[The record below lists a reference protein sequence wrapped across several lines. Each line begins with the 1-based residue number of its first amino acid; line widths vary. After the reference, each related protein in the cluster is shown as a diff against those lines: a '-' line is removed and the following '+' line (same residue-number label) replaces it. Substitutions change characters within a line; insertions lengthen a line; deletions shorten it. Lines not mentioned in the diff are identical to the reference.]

1 MAFVDRVADF
11 LDEQSIAF
19 ALIGAAAL
27 SARGISRSTYD
38 IDLFTVD
45 TRVLQKA
52 LWDPI
57 RPFADVEVRRGDF
70 DDPLKG
76 VVWIQ
81 PPTERKIDI
90 VVGRWKWEQ
99 DVIERAQPTPSA
111 TRSLPTVTAADL
123 ILLKLA
129 AGGSQDAW
137 DIGRLLKIADPTVVA
152 EVEQRVPDLKPNARD
167 LWQRILRER

>member
-1 MAFVDRVADF
+1 VAFVDRVADF

-38 IDLFTVD
+38 VDLFTVD
-45 TRVLQKA
+45 TRVLQKE
-52 LWDPI
+52 LWNPM
-57 RPFADVEVRRGDF
+57 RPLAEVEVRRGDF

-81 PPTERKIDI
+81 PPNERKIDI

-99 DVIERAQPTPSA
+99 GVIERAQPTPSIA
-111 TRSLPTVTAADL
+111 RSLPTVTSADL

-129 AGGSQDAW
+129 AAGGQDAW
-137 DIGRLLKIADPTVVA
+137 DVGRLLEIVDRTVIA
-152 EVEQRVPDLKPNARD
+152 EVEERLADLQQDARD